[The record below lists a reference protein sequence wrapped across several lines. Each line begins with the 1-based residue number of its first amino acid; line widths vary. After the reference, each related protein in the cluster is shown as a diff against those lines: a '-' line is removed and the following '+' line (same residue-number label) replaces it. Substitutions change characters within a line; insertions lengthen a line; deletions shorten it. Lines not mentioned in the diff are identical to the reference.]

1 MARENDERR
10 SILKKSVLALAVASV
25 APSLFGFGAAQ
36 AASFTWDNNGATA
49 PIAQDG
55 PAPWKTPFPTS
66 PEGPSIFAGNT
77 PPTAG
82 EVGVSDTPA
91 NGGVVL
97 INAPIT
103 AGGIT
108 LNRSGYNLSGA

>member
-55 PAPWKTPFPTS
+55 AGTWDNSFPNFTDGAS
-66 PEGPSIFAGNT
+66 NFAWNNTTNAGDVAVFGNT
-77 PPTAG
+77 
-82 EVGVSDTPA
+82 A

-108 LNRSGYNLSGA
+108 